1 MAAYLSLQ
9 CVLPESVEDELPQ
22 ILGGWPVLGTE
33 IGDARSGEISAAVF
47 FAADDH
53 DAADDVRALLKECGA
68 RETRIDDF
76 AGEDWLTEYRVRAR
90 PFPVGDRWWI
100 DPDPSMS
107 SPTPAGRRRLVIEP
121 RTAFGSGSHEST
133 QLILLELER
142 LEVDGTTTLDLGT
155 GSGILAIAAAGLGA
169 KRVVALDIDEDAIWI
184 ARETAD
190 LQERR
195 IRIRH
200 VLGPPDCLGPRV
212 FNIVL
217 CNMIFA
223 NMLPVLPQ
231 LQGFLAPDGVAVL
244 SGLLV
249 TESSDITEALRLH
262 HLEVTRER
270 SLGEWMSVVAVASG
284 R

>member
-1 MAAYLSLQ
+1 VAAYLSLH
-9 CVLPESVEDELPQ
+9 CVIPESVEDELPL

-33 IGDARSGEISAAVF
+33 IGNARSGEISATVF
-47 FAADDH
+47 FAADDRG
-53 DAADDVRALLKECGA
+53 AADEVRALLNECGA

-76 AGEDWLTEYRVRAR
+76 AGEDWLTEYRARAR

-100 DPDPSMS
+100 DPDPSTS

-133 QLILLELER
+133 QLILLELEG
-142 LEVDGTTTLDLGT
+142 LEVDGATILDLGT
-155 GSGILAIAAAGLGA
+155 GSGILAIAAAGLSA
-169 KRVVALDIDEDAIWI
+169 KRVVALDIDEDAIWV

-190 LQERR
+190 LHEWRT
-195 IRIRH
+195 RIRH
-200 VLGPPDCLGPRV
+200 VLGPPECLGPRI

-217 CNMIFA
+217 CNMILA
-223 NMLPVLPQ
+223 NMLPVLPR
-231 LQGFLAPDGVAVL
+231 LQGFLAPDGMAVL

-249 TESSDITEALRLH
+249 TERSEISEALRLH
-262 HLEVTRER
+262 RLEVTSER

>member
-1 MAAYLSLQ
+1 VAAYLSLH

-22 ILGGWPVLGTE
+22 ILRGWPVLGTE
-33 IGDARSGEISAAVF
+33 IGNARSGEISAAVF
-47 FAADDH
+47 FAADDR
-53 DAADDVRALLKECGA
+53 DAADEVRVLLKECGA
-68 RETRIDDF
+68 RETRIDDL
-76 AGEDWLTEYRVRAR
+76 AGEDWLTEYRLRAR
-90 PFPVGDRWWI
+90 PFPVGNRWWI
-100 DPDPSMS
+100 DPDPSIS
-107 SPTPAGRRRLVIEP
+107 APTPAGRRRLVIEP

-133 QLILLELER
+133 QLILVELER
-142 LEVDGTTTLDLGT
+142 LEVDGAGVLDIGT

-169 KRVVALDIDEDAIWI
+169 KRVVALDIDEDAIWV

-195 IRIRH
+195 TRIRL
-200 VLGPPDCLGPRV
+200 VLGPPDCLGPGV

-223 NMLPVLPQ
+223 NMLPILPQ
-231 LQGFLAPDGVAVL
+231 LRGFLAPDGVAVL
-244 SGLLV
+244 SGLLA
-249 TESSDITEALRLH
+249 TERSEITEALRLH
-262 HLEVTRER
+262 RLEVTGER